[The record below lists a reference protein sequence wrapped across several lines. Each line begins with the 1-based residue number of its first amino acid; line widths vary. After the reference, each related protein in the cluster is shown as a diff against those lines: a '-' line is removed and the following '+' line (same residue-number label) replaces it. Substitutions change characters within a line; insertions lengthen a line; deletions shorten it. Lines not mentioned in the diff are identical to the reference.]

1 MSLVRLSRLAPL
13 GLLAASAAAF
23 SLRSAHAEVSE
34 RDTKVTPPDLVVRQ
48 TPASELVRSWIVF
61 TAWYDPFQS
70 IWIAG

>member
-1 MSLVRLSRLAPL
+1 MSLIRLSRLAPL
-13 GLLAASAAAF
+13 GLFAASAAAF
-23 SLRSAHAEVSE
+23 GSAHAEVSE
-34 RDTKVTPPDLVVRQ
+34 RDAKVDLVIRQ